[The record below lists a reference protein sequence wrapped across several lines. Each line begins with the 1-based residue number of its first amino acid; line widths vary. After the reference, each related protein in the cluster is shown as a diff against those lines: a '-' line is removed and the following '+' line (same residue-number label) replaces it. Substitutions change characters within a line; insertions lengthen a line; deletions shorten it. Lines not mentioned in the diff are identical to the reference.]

1 MPASIQIRKVT
12 TIFAIY
18 WITLIYVLAAQ
29 VWWFVALNRMN
40 DQMTALKLEQVSP
53 KDPEQAKKHEAL
65 ISEQKRKRAQYIGE
79 GITFLL
85 LILTGAV
92 SAFQA
97 IRRQFKLS
105 QQQQNFMMA
114 IAHELKTPIAVTILN
129 LDTLHKRKLPEDI
142 QHKMISST
150 LEEANRLNGLCS
162 NLLLTGQ
169 LEAGKYQ
176 LSAEEV
182 NLSELLEE
190 TIHQYAARFDKLQLH
205 THVQEELVFNGD
217 RILLQMAFSNL
228 IDNAIKY
235 SPKDKA
241 IDVELGEEGKEI
253 VLKVKDQGKG
263 IPESEKSLVFK
274 KFYRGGNENAKVVKG
289 TGLGLYLTKEIVSY
303 HGGTISVYD
312 NTPMGIIFEVR
323 FKESA

>member
-40 DQMTALKLEQVSP
+40 DQMTTLKMEQVSSRDSDYAR
-53 KDPEQAKKHEAL
+53 KQETL
-65 ISEQKRKRAQYIGE
+65 VSEQKRRRAQYIGE

-105 QQQQNFMMA
+105 LQQQNFMMA

-129 LDTLHKRKLPEDI
+129 LDTLHKRKLSEEI

-150 LEEANRLNGLCS
+150 LEEANRLNSLCS

-169 LEAGKYQ
+169 LDAGKYK
-176 LSAEEV
+176 LSEEEV
-182 NLSELLEE
+182 NLSELLNE
-190 TIHQYAARFDKLQLH
+190 TIHQYAARFDKLKIH
-205 THVQEELVFNGD
+205 CDVQEDLVFSGD
-217 RILLQMAFSNL
+217 KILLQMAFSNL
-228 IDNAIKY
+228 VDNAIKY
-235 SPKDKA
+235 SPKDKP
-241 IDVELGEEGKEI
+241 IDVELSRQNQEI

-263 IPESEKSLVFK
+263 IPENEKNLVFK
-274 KFYRGGNENAKVVKG
+274 KFYRGGKENSKVVKG
-289 TGLGLYLTKEIVSY
+289 TGLGLYLTKEIISY
-303 HGGTISVYD
+303 HHGNIAVYD
-312 NTPMGIIFEVR
+312 NTPGGIIFEVR
-323 FKESA
+323 FKDTA